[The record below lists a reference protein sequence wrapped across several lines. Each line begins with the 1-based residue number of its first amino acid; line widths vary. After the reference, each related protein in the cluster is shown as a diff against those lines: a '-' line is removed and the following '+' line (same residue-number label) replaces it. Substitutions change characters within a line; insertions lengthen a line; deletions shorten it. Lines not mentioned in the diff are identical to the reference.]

1 MVPLTIAE
9 VDGTTVLDLED
20 SALPAQGVAMG
31 SELRMVSTYYPGNSA
46 PSVQILGTQEDE
58 IPMRGVWRD
67 DLLGLVDGAMALV
80 AAARKLQQ
88 GQRRCVLTWG
98 DVTRYGYVKAF
109 KPSIRRRDFVEWDL
123 TFFVDQADDALVL
136 AVPAVPNASNLAL
149 LAALSSVETV
159 IDEVAE
165 VAVAVNNV
173 LRAVA

>member
-1 MVPLTIAE
+1 MIPLSIVE
-9 VDGTTVLDLED
+9 VDGLTALDLEG

-31 SELRMVSTYYPGNSA
+31 SELRMVSTYYPGNAA

-58 IPMRGVWRD
+58 IPLRGVWRD

-80 AAARKLQQ
+80 STARKLQQ
-88 GQRRCVLTWG
+88 GQRRCRMVWG

-109 KPSIRRRDFVEWDL
+109 KPTIRRRDFVEWEL

-136 AVPAVPNASNLAL
+136 AVPAAPNASNLAL
-149 LAALSSVETV
+149 LAAISAAETV

-165 VAVAVNNV
+165 VVVAVNNV
-173 LRAVA
+173 LQAAA